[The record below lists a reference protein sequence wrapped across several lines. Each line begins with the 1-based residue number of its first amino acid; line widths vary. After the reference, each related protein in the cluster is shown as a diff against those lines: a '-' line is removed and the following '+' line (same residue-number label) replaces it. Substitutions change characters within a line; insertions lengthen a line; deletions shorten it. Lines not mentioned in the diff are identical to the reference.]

1 MAVNVIKISRISPE
15 TNSVE
20 PLILPLTFFDL
31 LWIKSSPTKR
41 VTFYRLTESSHDA
54 FYSVILPKLER
65 SLSLTLTHF
74 LPLSGHLKW
83 NPQDPK
89 PHIVVFPQDTV
100 SLTVAESSADFS
112 RISDKGLRPE
122 AELRALVPKLPV
134 SSDSAS
140 VLSLQITLFPNQGFC
155 IGSADHHA
163 VMDGQTAAKFHKSWA
178 HICKY
183 GTIQQDFHLPT
194 LLDRSIIN
202 VPAGLEPKILEL
214 MSYLDKDNARSLRL
228 SPFKEVD
235 DDVVRITLEIN
246 QENVHK
252 LKERAKN
259 ESTYSADLH
268 LSTFVVTFAFV
279 WTCMVKTR
287 GGEPDRPV
295 RFRYAADFR
304 NRLDP
309 PVPETYFGNCVV
321 SVVLDEYKAKM
332 FLGEDGFVNGV
343 KILSDSV
350 KGCVSR
356 GIESIWEQY
365 EEGKK
370 NFKMGT
376 QVLSVSGSNQFG
388 IYGSDFGWGRPVN
401 TEVMSIYGNNQ
412 ISMSARRDGTGG
424 VEIGVSLKKCEMDV
438 FISLFTNG
446 LDN

>member
-89 PHIVVFPQDTV
+89 PHIVVFPEDTV

-122 AELRALVPKLPV
+122 AELRALVPELPV

-163 VMDGQTAAKFHKSWA
+163 AMPSWTDKRRQT
-178 HICKY
+178 
-183 GTIQQDFHLPT
+183 
-194 LLDRSIIN
+194 
-202 VPAGLEPKILEL
+202 GLEPKILEL

-268 LSTFVVTFAFV
+268 LSTFVVTFAYV

-350 KGCVSR
+350 KGCGSR
-356 GIESIWEQY
+356 GVESIWEQY

-376 QVLSVSGSNQFG
+376 QALSVSGSNQFG
-388 IYGSDFGWGRPVN
+388 MYGPVN

>member
-1 MAVNVIKISRISPE
+1 MALNVIKISQISPA

-31 LWIKSSPTKR
+31 MWLKRKPTER
-41 VTFYRLTESSHDA
+41 VTFYRLTESSHGT

-89 PHIVVFPQDTV
+89 PHIVVLPQDTV
-100 SLTVAESSADFS
+100 SLTLAETSADFS
-112 RISDKGLRPE
+112 RISCKGLRPE
-122 AELRALVPKLPV
+122 AELRALVPELPV

-140 VLSLQITLFPNQGFC
+140 LLSLQITLFPNQGFS
-155 IGSADHHA
+155 IGTTVDHA
-163 VMDGQTAAKFHKSWA
+163 VMDGQTGAKFHKSWA

-183 GTIQQDFHLPT
+183 GTIPQDFHLPT

-202 VPAGLEPKILEL
+202 VPAGLEPKILDL
-214 MSYLDKDNARSLRL
+214 MSYLDKGSARTLKI
-228 SPFKEVD
+228 SPFKEII
-235 DDVVRITLEIN
+235 DDVVRITLEMS
-246 QENVHK
+246 QENVDK
-252 LKERAKN
+252 LKEKAKN
-259 ESTYSADLH
+259 ESTTYSDLH
-268 LSTFVVTFAFV
+268 LSTFVVTFAYV

-295 RFRYAADFR
+295 RFRYVADFR

-309 PVPETYFGNCVV
+309 QVPETYFGNCVV
-321 SVVLDEYKAKM
+321 SIVLDEYKAKL

-350 KGCVSR
+350 KGCGSR
-356 GIESIWEQY
+356 GVESIWEQY

-376 QVLSVSGSNQFG
+376 QVLSVTGSNQFG

-401 TEVMSIYGNNQ
+401 TEMMSIYGNSQ

-446 LDN
+446 LDD